1 MIDQFIVIDLHMCMC
16 LPKKSACV
24 CEYMERRAWRGL
36 FKPPP
41 PTPPAPGSDVYMRP
55 LRSAYIYSRNTYI

>member
-1 MIDQFIVIDLHMCMC
+1 MIDQFIVINLHMCMC
-16 LPKKSACV
+16 LPKKKVHVCV
-24 CEYMERRAWRGL
+24 NIWKGEPGGGCL
-36 FKPPP
+36 SPP

>member
-1 MIDQFIVIDLHMCMC
+1 MIDQFIVINLHMCMC

-41 PTPPAPGSDVYMRP
+41 PP
-55 LRSAYIYSRNTYI
+55 LPQLPVPTSICVL

>member
-1 MIDQFIVIDLHMCMC
+1 MIDQFIVINLHMCMC
-16 LPKKSACV
+16 LPKKKSACV

-41 PTPPAPGSDVYMRP
+41 PLPQLPVPTSICV
-55 LRSAYIYSRNTYI
+55 L